1 MARPFDSWTVLPHG
15 ELIQVD
21 SNLLTVQGELP
32 MPIGDFPRRMT
43 VARLKD
49 GRLVIFSAIALDEPE
64 MKKIEDFGRPAF
76 LIVPSDIHRMDARIW
91 KERYPDLVVVAPE
104 GARER
109 VEEVVPV
116 NATSAELRDSRVRY
130 MTVPGTDE
138 GESALIV
145 QTATGTTLVLN
156 DLIWNVHDRTGL
168 GGWLYRALHLT
179 GPEPQIVNV
188 IRMRKIKDRRA
199 VSGQLES
206 WSRLRG
212 LNRIIVSHGDI
223 VEGDTR
229 TLLRNLALSLAA

>member
-1 MARPFDSWTVLPHG
+1 MAMPFDSWTVLPHG
-15 ELIQVD
+15 ELMQVD
-21 SNLLTVQGELP
+21 NNLLTVQGELP

-91 KERYPDLVVVAPE
+91 KERYPDLFVVAPE

-156 DLIWNVHDRTGL
+156 DLIWNVHDRPGL

-223 VEGDTR
+223 VEGDPR

>member
-21 SNLLTVQGELP
+21 DNLLTVQGELP

-116 NATSAELRDSRVRY
+116 NATRAELRDSRVRY

-145 QTATGTTLVLN
+145 QTGTGTTLVLN
-156 DLIWNVHDRTGL
+156 DLIWNVHDRPGL

-223 VEGDTR
+223 VEGDPR